1 VKRKRIAWSIAG
13 GLAGIVLA
21 FAVAAILVLRSA
33 WFYEKVREQVVST
46 VETATGGR
54 VEADSFQFDWKRLRA
69 EIKMFAIHGT
79 EPPDKPPL
87 FRAGSVAVGLK
98 IVSILKRDV
107 DIRYLEVIDPRIF
120 LIVYPD
126 GHTNVPAPKIGPG
139 GKRTA
144 AETILNLTIG
154 RFNLQNGAFEV
165 ESRGRIPFDAR
176 GQNLNARFL
185 YEPAGPRYRGD
196 LSMQPLEVT
205 WGGYGPVPLGVT
217 MAVTFEKNRIGIS
230 SAKVTTGDSRID
242 ISGALENLAS
252 PRGSFQYHARASL
265 ADVARILRVKEFE
278 RGTADVTGNAVWAGA
293 SNYSATVSLHAN
305 GVDYRDAYIRLQG
318 FRVDGAVAASPKG
331 IGLSGVRLSGNYVN
345 AGNQVPVEGRIAG
358 MALRGGD
365 IELHGVALAAL
376 GGSFRGQALLR
387 DMDRYTVDGELAD
400 FEARRVIA
408 LYSTEPLPWN
418 SRVSGPVHLEGSL
431 RRPIELRA
439 TGELTL
445 APAGPEGRPGAP
457 VRGRIT
463 AGYDARS
470 GILDLGRSSV
480 VTLPSSRAVFSGAF
494 GREMRVHLETRDL
507 SDLLPALSQSATK
520 LPVKLENGG
529 AVVFDGAVTGKLD
542 NPRIAGRLRANSF
555 SYLATAFDSLE
566 ADVSASPENLGLE
579 NAALARGSL
588 RAQFQLAVGLNQWK
602 TDDRS
607 PIFGNGTIRDAPWL
621 DLWALLGAKSIPVTG
636 TLNGS
641 AKLSGTI
648 GNPLVSAD
656 IEVTKGALR
665 GEPFDRIAARVNY
678 SGRTVEVA
686 SGQLTAGAK
695 QVQLSATFDHAPDRF
710 DAGRL
715 RFQVASNAMPL
726 EQIHTLQKT
735 RPGVKGTVQVAAHGD
750 IDLAPPHNGQPG
762 FRISD
767 LHADVSLHGLHWT
780 GQSLGD
786 AHLTANSEGPVLRA
800 HLDSDLADSVV
811 RGDGEWRLEGDYP
824 GSATIAFSKL
834 DFARLRDWLVPL
846 NWGASSRFAGSAEGQ
861 LRIDGPALKPQMMKA
876 ELRISKFEIGPAPD
890 AGLPAGTLALRNSG
904 PIVATMANSVIT
916 VEGARLVGRSTD
928 FNIAG
933 KVLFDRKSPLDF
945 RVNGRIDLAVLRDFS
960 HAIASSGAVTA
971 DATVRGPFGA
981 PQINGRMEFQDAA
994 LNIAGFPNGIS
1005 KASGVVL
1012 FTGDRAT
1019 IQSFTGETGG
1029 GRIELSGFASYSGGP
1044 VVFRLH
1050 AQAEQVRVRYPE
1062 SVSTVVDAS
1071 LNLTGTSERSMLAGT
1086 VTVLRT
1092 GFNPE
1097 SDFSSLLAKS
1107 AEPVRTP
1114 SARTGLLGGLTLD
1127 VQISTAPDTQF
1138 QTSLA
1143 EDLQAEASLRLR
1155 GTASNPALIGRINI
1169 TQGQVVFFGTKFTI
1183 NQGSIAFYNPVRVE
1197 PVLNIDLE
1205 TKARGIDI
1213 MLTISGLLN
1222 KLNLTPR
1229 SDPPLQFNEIVAL
1242 LATGRTPTS
1251 DPTLLTQQSAMPQSW
1266 QQMGAS
1272 ALLGQAINNPVAGR
1286 LQRFFGVSKLR
1297 IDPTLPGVE
1306 NNPQARLT
1314 LEQQVTPDITFTY
1327 ITNVTSSNPQ
1337 VVRMEWSLSK
1347 QWSVVALREE
1357 NGLFGVDF
1365 FYKRR
1370 FK

>member
-1 VKRKRIAWSIAG
+1 MTRRRIAWMVAG
-13 GLAGIVLA
+13 GLGGLVLIGA
-21 FAVAAILVLRSA
+21 MAALFVLRSA
-33 WFYEKVREQVVST
+33 WFCEQVRQRVVST

-54 VEADSFQFDWKRLRA
+54 VEAGSFQFDWKRLRA
-69 EIKMFAIHGT
+69 EIGMFAIHGT
-79 EPPDKPPL
+79 EPPGKPPL
-87 FRAGSVAVGLK
+87 FRAATVAVGLK
-98 IVSILKRDV
+98 IVSILERDV
-107 DIRYLEVIDPRIF
+107 DIQYLEVVDPRVF
-120 LIVYPD
+120 LMVYSD
-126 GHTNVPAPKIGPG
+126 GHTNLPAPKIRG
-139 GKRTA
+139 GRTA
-144 AETILNLTIG
+144 AETILNLAIG
-154 RFNLQNGAFEV
+154 RFHLQNGVFEV
-165 ESRGRIPFDAR
+165 ESRGQIPFDAR
-176 GQNLNARFL
+176 GRNLNARFL

-196 LSMQPLEVT
+196 LSMQPLEVA
-205 WGGYGPVPLGVT
+205 WGGYGPVPLDVA
-217 MAVTFEKNRIGIS
+217 MAVTFERNRIGLT
-230 SAKVTTGDSRID
+230 SAKVATGDSHID
-242 ISGALENLAS
+242 FSGAVEDLLS
-252 PRGSFQYHARASL
+252 PHGSFQYDARASL
-265 ADVARILRVKEFE
+265 ADVARILRVSELQ
-278 RGTADVTGNAVWAGA
+278 RGIVDVTGNALWAG
-293 SNYSATVSLHAN
+293 SSDYSATGRLRAY
-305 GVDYRDAYIRLQG
+305 GVDYRDSYVRLQG
-318 FRVDGAVAASPKG
+318 FRVDGALTAGTGG
-331 IGLSGVRLSGNYVN
+331 IGLSAVRLSGNYV
-345 AGNQVPVEGRIAG
+345 APASRVPVDGRIATV
-358 MALRGGD
+358 ALRGRD
-365 IELHGVALAAL
+365 LEFHGVALTGL
-376 GGSFRGQALLR
+376 GGSFRGQARVR
-387 DMDRYTVDGELAD
+387 DLDRYTVTGEIAGLQ
-400 FEARRVIA
+400 ARRVIA
-408 LYSTEPLPWN
+408 LYSSEHLPWD
-418 SRVSGPVHLEGSL
+418 SRVSGQVRLESSL
-431 RRPIELRA
+431 LRSAELRA
-439 TGELTL
+439 SGDLAL
-445 APAGPEGRPGAP
+445 APAPEGPP
-457 VRGRIT
+457 VRGQIT
-463 AGYDARS
+463 AAYDARS
-470 GILDLGRSSV
+470 GILDLGRSS

-494 GREMRVHLETRDL
+494 GRGMRVQLETHDL
-507 SDLLPALSQSATK
+507 DDLLPALDQSAAS
-520 LPVKLENGG
+520 LPVKLDNGG
-529 AVVFDGAVTGKLD
+529 AVVFDGTVTGRLD
-542 NPRIAGRLRANSF
+542 NPRIAGRLRVTRF
-555 SYLATAFDSLE
+555 SYLAMGFDSLG
-566 ADVSASPENLGLE
+566 ADVNASPGNLGLE
-579 NAALARGSL
+579 NAALARGPS
-588 RAQFQLAVGLNQWK
+588 RAQFQLAVGLSQWK
-602 TDDRS
+602 MGYGS
-607 PIFGNGTIRDAPWL
+607 LIFGNGTIRDAPLL

-636 TLNGS
+636 TLSGS
-641 AKLSGTI
+641 AQLAGTI
-648 GNPLVSAD
+648 GNPLVNAD

-665 GEPFDRIAARVNY
+665 DEPFDRITARVNY
-678 SGRTVEVA
+678 RGRTVEVA

-695 QVQLSATFDHAPDRF
+695 QVRLSATFDHAPDRF

-715 RFQVASNAMPL
+715 RFQVTSNAMPL
-726 EQIHTLQKT
+726 EQIQTLQKA

-750 IDLAPPHNGQPG
+750 IDLAPPHNGQRG
-762 FRISD
+762 FRVSD

-800 HLDSDLADSVV
+800 HLDSDLADSAI

-834 DFARLRDWLVPL
+834 DFARLRDWLAPS
-846 NWGASSRFAGSAEGQ
+846 NWGASSRFGGSAEGQ

-876 ELRISKFEIGPAPD
+876 ELRVSKFEIGPAPD

-904 PIVATMANSVIT
+904 PIVATMANSGIT

-933 KVLFDRKSPLDF
+933 KVLFDRKSSLDF

-960 HAIASSGAVTA
+960 HDIASSGTITA
-971 DATVRGPFGA
+971 DATVRGPLA
-981 PQINGRMEFQDAA
+981 EPQINGRMEFQDAA

-1029 GRIELSGFASYSGGP
+1029 GKIELSGFAGYGGGP

-1050 AQAEQVRVRYPE
+1050 ARAEQVRVRYPE
-1062 SVSTVVDAS
+1062 GVSTVVDAS

-1092 GFNPE
+1092 GFNPQ

-1138 QTSLA
+1138 QSSLT
-1143 EDLQAEASLRLR
+1143 EDLQAEANLRLR

-1197 PVLNIDLE
+1197 PVLNVDLE
-1205 TKARGIDI
+1205 TRARGIDI

-1272 ALLGQAINNPVAGR
+1272 ALLGQAIANPVAGR

-1357 NGLFGVDF
+1357 NGLFGLDF